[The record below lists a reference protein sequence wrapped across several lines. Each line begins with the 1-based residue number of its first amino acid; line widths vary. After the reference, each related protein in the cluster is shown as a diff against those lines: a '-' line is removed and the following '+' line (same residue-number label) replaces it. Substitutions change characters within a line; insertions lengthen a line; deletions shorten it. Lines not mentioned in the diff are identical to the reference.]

1 MAYGIDVTQIQPVRL
16 PTAVIG
22 EAGASLIVPDVGR
35 INPSIESQ
43 DFRSQ
48 TVAVIEERD
57 PNNLPMAKLQAN
69 QVASEPLI
77 IEAGEGPAVEP
88 AATLQND

>member
-35 INPSIESQ
+35 INPSIES
-43 DFRSQ
+43 
-48 TVAVIEERD
+48 
-57 PNNLPMAKLQAN
+57 
-69 QVASEPLI
+69 
-77 IEAGEGPAVEP
+77 
-88 AATLQND
+88 